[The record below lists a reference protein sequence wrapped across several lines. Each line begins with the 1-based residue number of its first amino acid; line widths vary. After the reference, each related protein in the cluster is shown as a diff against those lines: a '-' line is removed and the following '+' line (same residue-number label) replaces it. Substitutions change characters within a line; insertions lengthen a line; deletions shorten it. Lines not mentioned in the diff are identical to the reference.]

1 MVAKMAAVML
11 NFVPNVLHKRDRCC
25 VVAVRFFSFVVG
37 FLCKVSLICRT
48 LGWLFPLCKV
58 SLACLA
64 TLVCLVSLA
73 YLDFVVLVLAWLV
86 C

>member
-1 MVAKMAAVML
+1 ML
-11 NFVPNVLHKRDRCC
+11 NFVPNILHKRDERG

-37 FLCKVSLICRT
+37 FLCRVSFIFRT